1 MTIETCYEMIGGSF
15 SEAKTRLV
23 SDKMIERFVG
33 MFLNDPSYD
42 GLKEAMENVN
52 REEAFR
58 YAHTLKGVSGNLSF
72 TKLFEVSNELTEILR
87 NETAV
92 IGEEAYALFQKVE
105 EAYTHTVSSIQIYL
119 ESQAE

>member
-1 MTIETCYEMIGGSF
+1 M
-15 SEAKTRLV
+15 
-23 SDKMIERFVG
+23 
-33 MFLNDPSYD
+33 
-42 GLKEAMENVN
+42 
-52 REEAFR
+52 
-58 YAHTLKGVSGNLSF
+58 KGVSGNLSF

-105 EAYTHTVSSIQIYL
+105 EAYTHTVYSIQIYL